1 MGEKIQSN
9 SNLCRTARFAPT
21 TVAIYTTPY
30 YDGLKAHGIRLPAML
45 QLIRTDKARIE
56 KPTDATMWRNM
67 FLAPRYDG
75 CANTLDTGP
84 TSNLIMTWNTKRH
97 TSENCDDGV

>member
-1 MGEKIQSN
+1 MKKYTE
-9 SNLCRTARFAPT
+9 P
-21 TVAIYTTPY
+21 YTTPY
-30 YDGLKAHGIRLPAML
+30 YDGLKAHGIRLPAVL

-97 TSENCDDGV
+97 TSENCDDRV

>member
-1 MGEKIQSN
+1 MLATMPRKSYTE
-9 SNLCRTARFAPT
+9 P
-21 TVAIYTTPY
+21 YTTPY
-30 YDGLKAHGIRLPAML
+30 YDGLKAHGIRLPAVL

-75 CANTLDTGP
+75 CANTLDTSP

-97 TSENCDDGV
+97 TSENCDDRV